1 MIQTFKTTYIISWK
15 RLNTLKD
22 AQSYRQVQKTWAD
35 FHVVLARVLTQSS
48 LDGSKNKRVCCR
60 TDWEKWST
68 NVFIYC
74 LNTKQHVVIH

>member
-60 TDWEKWST
+60 SDWEK
-68 NVFIYC
+68 
-74 LNTKQHVVIH
+74 